1 MTTNEE
7 GKALRAEVS
16 KLRADKRRRYG
27 EALSGRILE
36 WVERAVAGGM
46 TEAAC
51 GHTLGIKT
59 WRFRMWRDA
68 MKHKAPP
75 LALVP
80 IDTLGPVSLGGRS
93 VLIAPTGYRVEG
105 LAISELITLLREL
118 A

>member
-1 MTTNEE
+1 MTITDEAKE
-7 GKALRAEVS
+7 LRAEVS
-16 KLRADKRRRYG
+16 KLRPDKRRRYG
-27 EALSGRILE
+27 DALTERILA

-46 TEAAC
+46 TESAC

-68 MKHKAPP
+68 TKTKSPS

-80 IDTLGPVSLGGRS
+80 IDTVGPLALGSRP
-93 VLIAPTGYRVEG
+93 VLIAPTGHRVEG

-118 A
+118 S

>member
-1 MTTNEE
+1 MTITEE
-7 GKALRAEVS
+7 AKALRAEIT
-16 KLRADKRRRYG
+16 KLRPDKRRRYG
-27 EALSGRILE
+27 DALSQRILE
-36 WVERAVAGGM
+36 WVDRAVADGM

-68 MKHKAPP
+68 MKIQSPP

-80 IDTLGPVSLGGRS
+80 ISAVGTAGLGIRP

-105 LAISELITLLREL
+105 LAMAELITLLREL